1 MSSRDAHSS
10 ICTKQELLRRLRE
23 SSKPVCA
30 ATLDL
35 DGHLGNEVRRQGNE
49 ERHSRIARLRNAL
62 ASAQSRLEAQH
73 TFARLSG
80 YAKARFKNER

>member
-10 ICTKQELLRRLRE
+10 ICTKQELLRQLRE
-23 SSKPVCA
+23 SSTPACA

-35 DGHLGNEVRRQGNE
+35 DGRVGNEVRRQGNE

-62 ASAQSRLEAQH
+62 DGAKSSLETQH